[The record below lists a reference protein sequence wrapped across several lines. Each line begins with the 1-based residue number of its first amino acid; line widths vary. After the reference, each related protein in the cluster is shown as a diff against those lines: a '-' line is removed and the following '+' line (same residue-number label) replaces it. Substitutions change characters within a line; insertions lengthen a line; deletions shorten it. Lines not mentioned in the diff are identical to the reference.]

1 LIGNIIEG
9 LIELLTSFNGMLYLS
24 AYLIGGIPFGY
35 LLAKYVGG
43 VNVKEAGSKN
53 IGATNVLRV
62 LKQKDEKLAKKLG
75 ALTLFLDAIKGV
87 IVLLVAKY
95 LGASEFTLWSVAVF
109 AVLGHCYSPYLKF
122 EGGKGV
128 ATAFGVLLFLIPIPT
143 LIALLAWAISAK
155 VLKIS
160 SLSSLIALAVL
171 LISAKIIYPDG
182 LPGIYSFAPLYL
194 IAFIIFYKHIP
205 NIKRLLSK
213 EEGRVV

>member
-1 LIGNIIEG
+1 M
-9 LIELLTSFNGMLYLS
+9 ELLTSFNGMLYLS